1 MRQVIQLDIGD
12 KEESRFKKRQNS
24 ETWREREKCIQE
36 KKKKDKKGRE
46 LEEGECRENK
56 LESRWVFEQ
65 EMEKNSMQSHSN
77 FLNRNYRKK
86 YILQYDSV
94 HRYYTDTHST
104 AFEASKS
111 GTKQK
116 LHDITLLWV
125 ILSYFLIKSILFNS
139 FKMLMMSQYTDTK
152 IHQKENDSQ
161 YE

>member
-1 MRQVIQLDIGD
+1 
-12 KEESRFKKRQNS
+12 
-24 ETWREREKCIQE
+24 
-36 KKKKDKKGRE
+36 
-46 LEEGECRENK
+46 
-56 LESRWVFEQ
+56 
-65 EMEKNSMQSHSN
+65 MQSHSN

-86 YILQYDSV
+86 YIFQYDSV

-139 FKMLMMSQYTDTK
+139 FKMLMMS
-152 IHQKENDSQ
+152 
-161 YE
+161 